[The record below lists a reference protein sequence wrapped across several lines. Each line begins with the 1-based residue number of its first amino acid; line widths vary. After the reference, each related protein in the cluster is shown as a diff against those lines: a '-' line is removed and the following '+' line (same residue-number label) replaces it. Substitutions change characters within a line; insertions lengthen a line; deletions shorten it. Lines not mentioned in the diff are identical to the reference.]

1 MKLIAME
8 NKILPEYK
16 KVNFINQKDNTNI
29 SIPEYYDNQV
39 YKPRYPAKQYII
51 SPDNRSQYQKEQD
64 RNKAKLGYDKYIEN
78 KKTEK
83 GLQQLNAFLELA
95 DYAML
100 ASGAGAIASKG
111 AKAAG
116 KALINKGP
124 IGRLRDVNRAK
135 SALQEYISPFGYQ
148 LFNTY
153 DGKIPE
159 VGRYIKGYIFQ
170 GKDSPKIPWYVK
182 RMQIEPERTIARQ
195 EAFRL
200 YMGNPKPTDNLYIKN
215 ANGTYRYNPARIP
228 KENIE
233 YQRKVFQDAGNGKS
247 AQEYL
252 TTTLNGPKGTRPGN
266 AGGLTSNID
275 SEGNFIIDD
284 VWDLNPLK
292 RFKWLP
298 KPIREFEAGKLV
310 GAKPFRV
317 YDDQIGRIS
326 KNTIDKP

>member
-1 MKLIAME
+1 MINKTDNTYIKRPEIVEKIGYKYTIPE
-8 NKILPEYK
+8 NKHYIFQDNRTNYK
-16 KVNFINQKDNTNI
+16 KKQDQDN
-29 SIPEYYDNQV
+29 
-39 YKPRYPAKQYII
+39 AKYNY
-51 SPDNRSQYQKEQD
+51 S
-64 RNKAKLGYDKYIEN
+64 KYIEA
-78 KKTEK
+78 KKTKEGTK
-83 GLQQLNAFLELA
+83 KLIGFMNFL
-95 DYAML
+95 DYAGL
-100 ASGAGAIASKG
+100 ATGAGSLATKGISK
-111 AKAAG
+111 AG
-116 KALINKGP
+116 KTLLKKGV
-124 IGRLRDVNRAK
+124 IGRLRDTNRAK
-135 SALQEYISPFGYQ
+135 SAFQEYISPFGYQ

-159 VGRYIKGYIFQ
+159 VGRYIKGYVIQ
-170 GKDSPKIPWYVK
+170 GKDAPKVPWHVK
-182 RMQIEPERTIARQ
+182 RMVIEPERTMARQ

-215 ANGTYRYNPARIP
+215 IDGTYRHNPARIP

-233 YQRKVFQDAGNGKS
+233 YQRKVFQEAGNGKS

-275 SEGNFIIDD
+275 NEGNFIIDD

-298 KPIREFEAGKLV
+298 KPIREFEAGKLI

-317 YDDQIGRIS
+317 YDDKIGKVV
-326 KNTIDKP
+326 KNTTTDL